1 MRSTSPFRIAEL
13 EERTCMGQLPI
24 HGSSLTPSFR
34 ICRLSFVVLIVAAM
48 SGCFGRFTGGSAE
61 ALKLET
67 AMHQQMAR
75 GDVAGIYN
83 EADQRYRDAVTR
95 DKSDALYTSI
105 NRQAGGP
112 SRLRTRWINDAG
124 GHDGDHNSLRV
135 RDQVLE
141 GRNSQGDVCLGEG
154 EGSVSTHGIQHCV
167 Q

>member
-1 MRSTSPFRIAEL
+1 
-13 EERTCMGQLPI
+13 MGQLPI
-24 HGSSLTPSFR
+24 HGSSLTPSFH

-67 AMHQQMAR
+67 AMHEQMAR

-105 NRQAGGP
+105 NRKLGVPLDCKQGG
-112 SRLRTRWINDAG
+112 SMMQVGTMGTTIRSECETRFSKDATAKETFVWVKAKDRYRLMGYNIVSNDLITR
-124 GHDGDHNSLRV
+124 
-135 RDQVLE
+135 
-141 GRNSQGDVCLGEG
+141 
-154 EGSVSTHGIQHCV
+154 
-167 Q
+167 

>member
-67 AMHQQMAR
+67 AMHQQMAG
-75 GDVAGIYN
+75 GDVAGIYT
-83 EADQRYRDAVTR
+83 EADQRYRDVLSR
-95 DKSDALYTSI
+95 DNSDAQFSAILGFLSI
-105 NRQAGGP
+105 ANMG
-112 SRLRTRWINDAG
+112 INETKK
-124 GHDGDHNSLRV
+124 HKKDHNSLRV
-135 RDQVLE
+135 RD
-141 GRNSQGDVCLGEG
+141 
-154 EGSVSTHGIQHCV
+154 
-167 Q
+167 